1 MTICVFYNNI
11 KDKDKITSLINFILL
26 IFFQAVEYASPK
38 RDIDAGVEKKPK
50 RVPERKLK

>member
-1 MTICVFYNNI
+1 MFFTITS
-11 KDKDKITSLINFILL
+11 KDKDKITSLINFLL
-26 IFFQAVEYASPK
+26 IFFQEVENASLK

>member
-1 MTICVFYNNI
+1 MFFTITS

-26 IFFQAVEYASPK
+26 IFFRAVENASPK